1 MCEIFVGFSII
12 ERIISLA
19 MWKMIL
25 ELRDFVDL
33 DHILMR
39 YFFYRTILK
48 SLNNS
53 KFREKRFSGQFS
65 IDIAKKIWP

>member
-1 MCEIFVGFSII
+1 
-12 ERIISLA
+12 